1 MRKLREQHKAQM
13 SRLERGHDDRLCN
26 HIGKLE

>member
-1 MRKLREQHKAQM
+1 MRKLKEQHKAQI
-13 SRLERGHDDRLCN
+13 SSLERGLDDMLCN

>member
-13 SRLERGHDDRLCN
+13 SRLEKELDDMLCN